1 MQTCKVFSKE
11 LIVQDFINHFLHFLL
26 SQVKDGANRLLGTF
40 CGDNIPYPLL
50 ALSGVII
57 LKFHSN
63 NEDTEKGFRAVFNDS
78 QGKTML
84 E

>member
-1 MQTCKVFSKE
+1 MIYS
-11 LIVQDFINHFLHFLL
+11 FLYFLSL
-26 SQVKDGANRLLGTF
+26 QVKDGANILLETF

-63 NEDTEKGFRAVFNDS
+63 NEDSEKGFRAVFNDS
-78 QGKTML
+78 QGKTIL
-84 E
+84 EKR